1 MDFDT
6 IVLGTG
12 LSESILAAALSKAGF
27 KVGHFDANPYYGG
40 DDASLTVDD
49 LRDWAE
55 SRKKNTNTVYLEAQ
69 RQRFSSISLTSS
81 NVPRSRTFSIS
92 LSPTIIPSVGP
103 LVDSLVA
110 SGVSRYGGFKL
121 LESIAVFDQP
131 SKVKPVPTSKED
143 VFKNKELSLVDKR
156 RLMRFLLF
164 AAGEFEGSNELAG
177 QETQTFLTFLREKFS
192 LANKVADAIAYALA
206 FCTSPSDLTLPALQ
220 RIRRYLRSA
229 GRYGPSP
236 FLVGHYGGIG
246 EIAQGFCRAAAVNGA
261 TYVLGRN
268 IMSLNPPPKS
278 LGSQANLRWSLS
290 LDDLDEHP
298 SSRIVAAQPAYISSS
313 SPSSP
318 GGRSARCV
326 AIINTP
332 IRFSEPPPEL
342 NDDVSVED
350 IGPGEIDT
358 GLLIFPPSSVDSGS
372 STAAASCL
380 ITGEGSMATP
390 SGHCMY
396 KCFPTHYSYL
406 DAEFVYAR
414 DSEFLNT
421 YVRARRFSRT

>member
-1 MDFDT
+1 
-6 IVLGTG
+6 
-12 LSESILAAALSKAGF
+12 
-27 KVGHFDANPYYGG
+27 
-40 DDASLTVDD
+40 
-49 LRDWAE
+49 
-55 SRKKNTNTVYLEAQ
+55 
-69 RQRFSSISLTSS
+69 
-81 NVPRSRTFSIS
+81 
-92 LSPTIIPSVGP
+92 
-103 LVDSLVA
+103 
-110 SGVSRYGGFKL
+110 
-121 LESIAVFDQP
+121 
-131 SKVKPVPTSKED
+131 
-143 VFKNKELSLVDKR
+143 
-156 RLMRFLLF
+156 MRFLLF

-390 SGHCMY
+390 SGHWILSFSIPMSEQDASREPEELLKPY
-396 KCFPTHYSYL
+396 LEAALTLTSSPSPDSPTKPLLTCYYL
-406 DAEFVYAR
+406 QTLPSANMVVLSGSPQPLFTVPSDIVVMSETADTAATHAEEAFWKIVKDLER
-414 DSEFLNT
+414 KGVKPTKIKSEGEGERSEEGVGEEPQLITQFWPPLDS
-421 YVRARRFSRT
+421 VGDDDD